1 MTPIP
6 QITAA
11 EAAHYSLSI
20 RTTSG
25 GLAFCITSEGT
36 ECADAP
42 HCIHSGRLE
51 ASASAHSVYEVLQE
65 LYFTYEFLSYPYRS
79 IKFFYEPEQ
88 AVLVPTSLLQEG
100 RDELWLPHS
109 EDSAGSRQGEALS
122 ALRYTLPDD
131 TKTFVLSWQ
140 REAYQFLRRTLLLVE
155 QLPHRVCPA
164 RATLRSHS
172 RGRAVEE

>member
-25 GLAFCITSEGT
+25 GLAFCITSEGM
-36 ECADAP
+36 EGADAP
-42 HCIHSGRLE
+42 RCIHSGRLE
-51 ASASAHSVYEVLQE
+51 ASASAHSVYEILQE

-79 IKFFYEPEQ
+79 IQFFYEPEQ

-100 RDELWLPHS
+100 RDDLWLPHS
-109 EDSAGSRQGEALS
+109 EDAAGSRQG
-122 ALRYTLPDD
+122 
-131 TKTFVLSWQ
+131 
-140 REAYQFLRRTLLLVE
+140 
-155 QLPHRVCPA
+155 
-164 RATLRSHS
+164 
-172 RGRAVEE
+172 

>member
-1 MTPIP
+1 MTPTP

-36 ECADAP
+36 EGADASR
-42 HCIHSGRLE
+42 CIHSGRLE

-79 IKFFYEPEQ
+79 IRFFYEPEQ

-109 EDSAGSRQGEALS
+109 EELVGF
-122 ALRYTLPDD
+122 TLPAEDERLRI
-131 TKTFVLSWQ
+131 V
-140 REAYQFLRRTLLLVE
+140 RE
-155 QLPHRVCPA
+155 RVA
-164 RATLRSHS
+164 EGAHDKERS
-172 RGRAVEE
+172 